1 MRLTK
6 IKVPSVSATKIC
18 LSNPLGSQ
26 SLFPATG
33 AHNTAIPGVILPD

>member
-18 LSNPLGSQ
+18 LSKPLGSQ
-26 SLFPATG
+26 SLLPAIG